1 MGQAR
6 INRSN
11 KPKPEANRSAKDAT
25 ENHQRPRRF
34 AWNPRVIL
42 AFDIITQEFREV
54 PFPDEGYPNSVV
66 GSLNGRLCVFNTSYD
81 LRDDIWV
88 MNEHGVASSWTTIR
102 ISLLYRLMKPVC
114 STKNSEEVL
123 LALDKYMVLYNFE
136 THAWRTLELHGVD
149 LTQGFDVNTY
159 VESLVSPN
167 SYGLDNRRKHFDFK
181 LI

>member
-54 PFPDEGYPNSVV
+54 PFPDEERPNSVV

-81 LRDDIWV
+81 LRDDFWV
-88 MNEHGVASSWTTIR
+88 MNEYGVASSWTRIR
-102 ISLLYRLMKPVC
+102 ISLLYRLMKSGPRTVRRFFWRLINIWC
-114 STKNSEEVL
+114 CTILRPMHGGNW
-123 LALDKYMVLYNFE
+123 NFM
-136 THAWRTLELHGVD
+136 G
-149 LTQGFDVNTY
+149 
-159 VESLVSPN
+159 
-167 SYGLDNRRKHFDFK
+167 
-181 LI
+181 